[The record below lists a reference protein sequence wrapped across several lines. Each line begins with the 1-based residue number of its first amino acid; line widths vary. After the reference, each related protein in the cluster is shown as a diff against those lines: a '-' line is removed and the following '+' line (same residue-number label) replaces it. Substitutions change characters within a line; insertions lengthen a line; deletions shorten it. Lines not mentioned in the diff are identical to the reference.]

1 MKIFG
6 FELRKVEKRVS
17 GSIENPN
24 VPLTADNMRISG
36 GLSST
41 GELVSVDKAL
51 SLSAIWKAAFLLS
64 GSFARVPC
72 NVYRRVE
79 GGKAID
85 ASHPAYNLLKYEPNM
100 LGGASVFKKTLVVNA
115 MLNGNGYAY
124 IQRASDRATPIRLVP
139 LDPSAVMPIKVN
151 NEAKYWVFNA
161 EKSSK
166 PVLLDWYE
174 VFHLRG
180 FGTDGLNGL
189 SLVQFACEALGL
201 NIAARKYGSRYF
213 KNDAKPGTVIEFPS
227 NLTDEQF
234 SNFKRRWNETYQGSD
249 NAHKMG
255 ILEGGGKISQTQI
268 NARDSQL
275 IETMKFSIVDISNFT
290 GIPQHKL
297 GDTSRNGYNSLEA
310 ENQSF
315 LDEAVDPWLIAFEEE
330 ARAKLLT
337 EAEKRN
343 DSHIIEF
350 NRAALLRADLAAR
363 SIYYQKALSG
373 LPWMTAN
380 EVRAI
385 ENMNPVDG
393 FSDIRIPTNNFGDKN
408 GDSKNG

>member
-6 FELRKVEKRVS
+6 FEISRIHSRAT
-17 GSIENPN
+17 GSIEDPR
-24 VPLTADNMRISG
+24 VPLNGANMRITGGISSSG
-36 GLSST
+36 EIVGS
-41 GELVSVDKAL
+41 DKAL
-51 SLSAIWKAAFLLS
+51 TLSAMWKAAFLLS

-79 GGKAID
+79 GGKELATD
-85 ASHPAYNLLKYEPNM
+85 HPAYNLLKYSPNA
-100 LGGASVFKKTLVVNA
+100 LGGASVFKKAVVVNA
-115 MLNGNGYAY
+115 MINGNGYAY
-124 IQRASDRATPIRLVP
+124 IQRAPDMTTPLRLVP
-139 LDPSAVMPIKVN
+139 LDPSAVYPVKVN
-151 NEAKYWVFNA
+151 DEAKYWVYK
-161 EKSSK
+161 EGQKGE
-166 PVLLDWYE
+166 PVLLDWFE

-180 FGTDGLNGL
+180 FGTDGLVGL
-189 SLVQFACEALGL
+189 SLVEFACEALGL
-201 NIAARKYGSRYF
+201 NIAARKYGARYF
-213 KNDAKPGTVIEFPS
+213 KNDAKPGTVIEFPN

-234 SNFKRRWNETYQGSD
+234 SNFKKRWLETYQGAD

-255 ILEGGGKISQTQI
+255 ILEGGGKLSQTQI

-337 EAEKRN
+337 EDEKRN
-343 DSHIIEF
+343 DTHLIEF

-363 SIYYQKALSG
+363 SNYYRTALAG

-380 EVRAI
+380 EVRNI
-385 ENMNPVDG
+385 ENMNPVEG
-393 FSDIRIPTNNFGDKN
+393 FSEIKIPTNNFGGTDGQDKTV
-408 GDSKNG
+408 